1 MNVVLI
7 TGCSSGFGLV
17 SALAFARR
25 GDRVYASM
33 RNLSKAGDLKAVI
46 EAERLP
52 ITPLQLDVTDDESVK
67 QAVLHVL
74 KSEGRIDV
82 LVNNA
87 GMGCLGPV
95 EFLSDDMLRSVF
107 ETNFFG
113 VVRMLRAVLPTMRE
127 QNSGV
132 VVNVSSIDGRIPGR
146 PINWAYSST
155 KHSLGVLSDA
165 LALEVESFG
174 IKVRLIEPGFFA
186 TKISDNRVVWE
197 SRVSED
203 RREMECI
210 DSPYR
215 TLEEAVKSSAT
226 KNMAKAAD
234 PQIVADAIVEAA
246 NEKSPF
252 PVHYPVGD
260 DAVAALKE
268 IDLYDEEEQ
277 ATAWKRMVGL

>member
-1 MNVVLI
+1 
-7 TGCSSGFGLV
+7 
-17 SALAFARR
+17 
-25 GDRVYASM
+25 M